1 MHARGEAASSNVRG
15 AAAPFKASRR
25 LHAAVPV
32 SPSTEHEPGFVG
44 TWLSSCTD
52 STSYRAAMP
61 PMAAITAGRPVFALP
76 KFWIFQLPS
85 RSGAWV
91 AAAQL
96 ATSPAGPAAASEEAR
111 PPEAADDGSP
121 LVSPRVGAPQPL
133 DQLPPSGCEQRPDT
147 PR

>member
-1 MHARGEAASSNVRG
+1 MMNNTISPGLSKRTTSAEIIIVSDEHTASLPPKNALLTKTQGPPESI
-15 AAAPFKASRR
+15 S
-25 LHAAVPV
+25 L
-32 SPSTEHEPGFVG
+32 
-44 TWLSSCTD
+44 
-52 STSYRAAMP
+52 P